1 MIIRVPV
8 KLQFQEVT
16 SSKSTWQKTFKNCRI
31 ILISNKMTSTSL
43 QTKSIWSIKK
53 VKVKYQI
60 PTISMR
66 GKMGSRLS
74 LLTRWLRIETVFSI
88 QILMIILP
96 QTFLK
101 NIISTSPSSNN
112 KSKISLKYNPEIMVN
127 HQWCYP
133 KDLEA
138 QIFKM

>member
-88 QILMIILP
+88 QILMTILP
-96 QTFLK
+96 PTFLK
-101 NIISTSPSSNN
+101 NIISTSPSNNN

>member
-1 MIIRVPV
+1 MIIRVLV
-8 KLQFQEVT
+8 KLQFKVAT
-16 SSKSTWQKTFKNCRI
+16 SSKSTWKRTFKNCRI

-74 LLTRWLRIETVFSI
+74 LLTQWLRIETAFSI
-88 QILMIILP
+88 QILMTILP
-96 QTFLK
+96 PTFLK
-101 NIISTSPSSNN
+101 NIISTSPSNNN
-112 KSKISLKYNPEIMVN
+112 KSKISLKYNLEIMVN